1 MNITTHA
8 NDCRRPVQR
17 HFTQWHMGR
26 AGFLLLWRPVALVA
40 YLFLAMLE
48 PFVGVVLSVLAFG
61 SFAVAILFGFVLQV
75 PFPHRWHV
83 LGASFVFMI
92 AYGVYLG
99 VMRLLQDSLK

>member
-1 MNITTHA
+1 
-8 NDCRRPVQR
+8 
-17 HFTQWHMGR
+17 
-26 AGFLLLWRPVALVA
+26 VA

-75 PFPHRWHV
+75 LFPHRWHV
-83 LGASFVFMI
+83 LGASLVFMV

-99 VMRLLQDSLK
+99 VMRLLQESLN